1 MAFKVP
7 RYQEI
12 PPEYREWTNKLRAQS
27 LNDFNLSAAKEI
39 TIDTETYDPD
49 LKNKGPG
56 VRTNGYIVGI
66 SVATED
72 AAFYLPIRHALE
84 YNPNGVGFLR
94 EHVMR
99 WAKNNLCRAG
109 VPKIG
114 ANLLYDLDFLWEA
127 GVEIPGPYLDIQ
139 IAEPLIDENQHSFSL
154 DRQGFKYLGVGK
166 EKSDMED
173 WLNRT
178 YGKDNNQRKNIY
190 RCPPELVAPYAIAD
204 VTMPQ
209 QIIRKQLKIIEQ
221 QELDRVWDI
230 EKRLVPMML
239 AMRRRGVMVDVN
251 HAKLA
256 TDELTARKNK
266 IRKQIGIKDIWNA
279 EQVAEMCN
287 KSRIAYPL
295 TAKTKKPSFTALWLE
310 KHEDPRLRKLVE
322 ARKLDK
328 TVTTFIQGAVL
339 GNAVNGRVH
348 TLFHQLKTDA
358 NGTVSGRFSSSN
370 PNLQNIPSRDEE
382 LGPLMRSMF
391 IPDPDEV
398 WYSDDW
404 SQIEFR
410 ELVHYGKGPSALAT
424 QQAYRDDPTTD
435 FHDYVAS
442 ITGIDRKPAKNIN
455 FGLGYG
461 MGIEKLARQL
471 GVTREKAEEI
481 FAMYHARLP
490 FIKALMKKV
499 SRVAENRGYIMTL
512 LGRRRRFDLWEP
524 RDYSKF
530 GYNYKDNKPT
540 PLLYDD
546 AVLAWGEHGVKRAF
560 GYAALNALMQGSAA
574 DLMKM
579 AMVNIWESGV
589 CDVLGAPLLTVH
601 DELNWSVPR
610 TDIARQAHAEAARMM
625 KDVYQLRVPLLVSS
639 DHGANWAE
647 AH

>member
-1 MAFKVP
+1 MAFKHP

-12 PPEYREWTNKLRAQS
+12 PEKYREWTNKLRFQS
-27 LNDFNLSAAKEI
+27 LNDFNLAAAKEL

-49 LKNKGPG
+49 LKTKGPG
-56 VRTNGYIVGI
+56 VRTGGYIVGI

-72 AAFYLPIRHALE
+72 AAFYLPIRHDLE
-84 YNPNGVGFLR
+84 YNPNGVGYLR
-94 EHVMR
+94 EHVMA
-99 WAKNNLCRAG
+99 WAQRNLCLKG

-114 ANLLYDLDFLWEA
+114 ANLLYDLDYLWEE
-127 GVEIPGPYLDIQ
+127 GVQVPGPYFDIQ

-154 DRQGFKYLGVGK
+154 DRQSFKYLGIGK

-178 YGKDNNQRKNIY
+178 YGKERDQRKNIY
-190 RCPPELVAPYAIAD
+190 RCPPEIAAPYAIAD
-204 VTMPQ
+204 VTLPQ
-209 QIIRKQLKIIEQ
+209 QIIRKQLAIIEE
-221 QELDRVWDI
+221 QELGRVWDI
-230 EKRLVPMML
+230 EKRLMPMML
-239 AMRRRGVMVDVN
+239 SMRRRGVKVDEAN
-251 HAKLA
+251 AQRA
-256 TDELTARKNK
+256 TDDLTARKIQICK
-266 IRKQIGIKDIWNA
+266 DIGIPDIWNA
-279 EQVAEMCN
+279 EQVAKMCDR
-287 KSRIAYPL
+287 SGIEYPL

-322 ARKLDK
+322 ARKYDK

-339 GNAVNGRVH
+339 GNAVDGRVH
-348 TLFHQLKTDA
+348 TQFHQLKTDS

-370 PNLQNIPSRDEE
+370 PNLQNIPARDEE

-391 IPDPDEV
+391 IPEPDEV

-410 ELVHYGKGPSALAT
+410 ELVHYGTGKSAEAT
-424 QQAYRDDPTTD
+424 QRAYREDPTTD

-490 FIKALMKKV
+490 FIKALMRNV

-524 RDYSKF
+524 RDYGKF

-546 AVLAWGEHGVKRAF
+546 AVLAWGKHGVKRAF

-574 DLMKM
+574 DLMKL

-589 CDVLGAPLLTVH
+589 CDFMGPPLLTVH
-601 DELNWSVPR
+601 DELNWSVPQ
-610 TDIARQAHAEAARMM
+610 TPQAVQAHAEAARMM